1 MNDEGG
7 NRGLW
12 LVLIVALLAMAAF
25 VVLWYM
31 RGGEVERL
39 NEALRAA
46 QAQATTTSTRLER
59 DLSQARSETETA
71 NRRFADMEAQVR
83 DIQRRATETSQQIEQ
98 RFRNELDVA
107 ASRIRDLTAAADTVR
122 IDAEAQVQEAVA
134 ALREQMV
141 QAQNRADD
149 ALAQVEALQVRAIQA
164 EGIADSLVAR
174 TQEAEERAAALSDQL
189 AAARSGLT
197 EAKNMVENHPEVLAL
212 TERLAAA
219 TARVES
225 LETDNNGLR
234 REVEMIRDQ
243 LDAATETEAAPAATD
258 ESDEII
264 ATLRTRIE
272 ALEAERDR
280 LTRTLDLARQDAEAA
295 QAAQDRSDGDAQPE
309 GELAEA
315 RDEAATWQRRAR
327 EAETARDEA
336 LADLEQARADVARHE
351 LIAGN
356 AQRDA
361 ALLQEKFDALQR
373 SNEELTDAEQT
384 LQLHLQ
390 EVLHGESQP
399 AEPTAAP
406 SSTLRPPAAAPV
418 SSAPATAP
426 AAVAPAT
433 ATATATA
440 APADEPAMN
449 IIINPARSVGRVI
462 DRLADGK
469 TYVIDKGRHQGVRP
483 GMRFDVHRPYN
494 SINRFT
500 GVLQVT
506 QPMEDISMAVQVE
519 NVPVALCPITGR
531 AILEP
536 GARYS
541 PYVVSADGRPVPL
554 IAPSSVGLDKECP
567 EPGDSIDNPF
577 YDPTRKMYFAID
589 ADIADDAEA
598 RRVVE
603 ALGCV
608 VDAEDPPTPV
618 DYLLV
623 RDNGAFSGDIG
634 GPRRVTREHVAN
646 YVSVPIPVGK

>member
-12 LVLIVALLAMAAF
+12 LVLIVALLVMAAF
-25 VVLWYM
+25 VVLWYK

-46 QAQATTTSTRLER
+46 QAQASTTSARLER
-59 DLSQARSETETA
+59 DLSQARSETEAA

-122 IDAEAQVQEAVA
+122 IDAEAQVQEALSS
-134 ALREQMV
+134 LREQMV

-149 ALAQVEALQVRAIQA
+149 ATAQLGALEERAMQA
-164 EGIADSLVAR
+164 EAMANSLVAR
-174 TQEAEERAAALSDQL
+174 TQEAEERAAALSEQL
-189 AAARSGLT
+189 AAARAGLT
-197 EAKNMVENHPEVLAL
+197 EAKNMVENHPEVQGL
-212 TERLAAA
+212 TQRLATA
-219 TARVES
+219 TARIES

-243 LDAATETEAAPAATD
+243 LDAALETEAAGSGENATD
-258 ESDEII
+258 ETVASLQARVD
-264 ATLRTRIE
+264 

-280 LTRTLDLARQDAEAA
+280 LAATLDNAMESAEAA
-295 QAAQDRSDGDAQPE
+295 RATQASADSVPPAGH
-309 GELAEA
+309 
-315 RDEAATWQRRAR
+315 EAADWQRRVR
-327 EAETARDEA
+327 EAEAARDKA
-336 LADLEQARADVARHE
+336 LADLEQARADAARNELVA
-351 LIAGN
+351 AN
-356 AQRDA
+356 ARRDA
-361 ALLQEKFDALQR
+361 QLLQEKFDALQR

-390 EVLHGESQP
+390 EVLHGDSQP
-399 AEPTAAP
+399 AQPTQPAAP
-406 SSTLRPPAAAPV
+406 AASALRPPAAATETA
-418 SSAPATAP
+418 APATAP
-426 AAVAPAT
+426 ATPAAAPAE
-433 ATATATA
+433 
-440 APADEPAMN
+440 PADEPEMTV
-449 IIINPARSVGRVI
+449 IINPARSVGRVI
-462 DRLADGK
+462 DRLSDGK

-483 GMRFDVHRPYN
+483 GMRFDVHRPYD

-506 QPMEDISMAVQVE
+506 QPMEDISMAVQVD

-531 AILEP
+531 AFLEP

-554 IAPSSVGLDKECP
+554 IAPSSVGLDKGCP
-567 EPGDSIDNPF
+567 EAGDSIDNPF
-577 YDPTRKMYFAID
+577 YDPTRKLYFAFDPAIGD
-589 ADIADDAEA
+589 SREA

-603 ALGCV
+603 TLGCI
-608 VDAEDPPTPV
+608 VDPEDPNSPV

-623 RDNGAFSGDIG
+623 KDNGAFSGDIG
-634 GPRRVTREHVAN
+634 GPRRVTLEHVAN
-646 YVSVPIPVGK
+646 YISVPVPVGK

>member
-46 QAQATTTSTRLER
+46 QAQATTTSARLER
-59 DLSQARSETETA
+59 DLTQARSETEAA

-98 RFRNELDVA
+98 RFRSELDVA
-107 ASRIRDLTAAADTVR
+107 ASRIRDLTEAADTVR
-122 IDAEAQVQEAVA
+122 IDAEAQVQEALSS
-134 ALREQMV
+134 LREQMV

-149 ALAQVEALQVRAIQA
+149 AESQLDALEERAIQA
-164 EGIADSLVAR
+164 EAMADSLVAR
-174 TQEAEERAAALSDQL
+174 TQEAEERAAALSEQL
-189 AAARSGLT
+189 AAARTGLT
-197 EAKNMVENHPEVLAL
+197 EARNMVENHPEVQVL
-212 TERLAAA
+212 TERLATA
-219 TARVES
+219 TARIES

-243 LDAATETEAAPAATD
+243 LDAAVETEAASAATGAD
-258 ESDEII
+258 AETVASLQ
-264 ATLRTRIE
+264 ARIE

-280 LTRTLDLARQDAEAA
+280 LANTIEIAEQNAEAA
-295 QAAQDRSDGDAQPE
+295 QASQALADDVPTAE
-309 GELAEA
+309 GREI
-315 RDEAATWQRRAR
+315 ATWQSRAR
-327 EAETARDEA
+327 EAEAARDAA
-336 LADLEQARADVARHE
+336 LADLEKARADVARHE
-351 LIAGN
+351 LIAAN

-361 ALLQEKFDALQR
+361 ALLQEKFDALQQ
-373 SNEELTDAEQT
+373 SNEELTDAEHT
-384 LQLHLQ
+384 LQLHLE
-390 EVLHGESQP
+390 EVSRLHGETRP
-399 AEPTAAP
+399 ATPAPAPTTRPPAAAP
-406 SSTLRPPAAAPV
+406 ATAPAAAPV
-418 SSAPATAP
+418 SSTQA
-426 AAVAPAT
+426 
-433 ATATATA
+433 
-440 APADEPAMN
+440 ADEPAMTV
-449 IIINPARSVGRVI
+449 IINPARSVGRVI

-469 TYVIDKGRHQGVRP
+469 TYVIDKGRLQGVRP
-483 GMRFDVHRPYN
+483 GMRFDVHRPHN

-506 QPMEDISMAVQVE
+506 QPMEDISMAVQID
-519 NVPVALCPITGR
+519 NVPVAICPITGR
-531 AILEP
+531 AFLEP

-554 IAPSSVGLDKECP
+554 ITPSSVGLDKGRP
-567 EPGDSIDNPF
+567 EAGDSIDNPF
-577 YDPTRKMYFAID
+577 YDPTRKLFFAID
-589 ADIADDAEA
+589 PDIADDQEA

-608 VDAEDPPTPV
+608 VEAEDPPTPV

-646 YVSVPIPVGK
+646 YISVPVPVGK